1 MLFSFLAG
9 CIYSIKLE
17 AQTGNILH
25 AGQNPYWGSN
35 PELAI
40 QLSDGTNYYA
50 EISGIKLRNSYVF
63 REFQLNSHFSP
74 YPPSCIKPHDIRQ
87 VSLEAKGNDGWFVK
101 SINIYQKPIDQD
113 YSTLTT
119 DPELNKWVDG
129 DGDYPYDAE
138 SVPLT
143 LKIINIEK
151 DTPLCGYGISVCE
164 CDPNAKIC
172 IFNLEIDEIMTFT
185 SYEKFH
191 FGENEGLSIR
201 GTQGVIYY
209 IDETTGE
216 AQSHPSHNTRNCAAL
231 DNPNCTDPQFV
242 DGKTY
247 RMAIGVNGQIPG
259 PTIVV
264 HDEQWV
270 VIHVHNNMSSEG
282 ISIHWHGMF
291 QMGTPLMDGVGQVTQ
306 CQIGPSSTYSYI
318 YKAHPSGTFWYHSH
332 SGAQRTD
339 GFFGA
344 LIVKETPSHYLRV
357 KAKLTVH
364 GINPIFNDIPG
375 EHTITLLDWQH
386 EASLATFAQ
395 VGAGLGF
402 FPEMEIGEV
411 PKPCAKRYSVTRS
424 PERGGIG
431 PIPYFSGIIN
441 GKGRHSDVPYSQ
453 TRLSVFTVEQ
463 WGRYRFRL
471 VGAQGLYAY
480 KFSIDEHKLTVVNTD
495 GYWIEPVTEV
505 EYIIIHTGER
515 YDFILEANGEMKD
528 YWIYVETLEI
538 NENGG
543 GPPYVSLGHVAEGIL
558 QYKEPGTNATTIPST
573 HYESIKR
580 NSIAHS
586 CTESDQCKAVNCPFN
601 YFHPSYNTECVN
613 VRNLRLLLETP
624 LDELPGAQPDPSC
637 TNCTHFINFNFE
649 GSSQTG
655 SANGRN
661 FALPPVPPQTQND
674 EFYEQANVCD
684 LEEICNPSSLDCTC
698 TQVIKIPY
706 NQTIQLVFS
715 AIGAISGAHPIH
727 LHGHTFHVVKVGY
740 PVYDNTTGFI
750 ASHNADI
757 YCDDIDLCLQ
767 SGNEDCDPRR
777 CTKPRW
783 AGNPPDMSIDQNTV
797 RKDTVIVPAG
807 GYVVIN
813 FISNNPGYWFLHC
826 HIEVHQLEGMAVIIN
841 EAPIQQKDLIIPPG
855 LNKCGDF
862 YISVDEYVAMYGNL
876 KG

>member
-50 EISGIKLRNSYVF
+50 EISGIKLRNSYVI

-87 VSLEAKGNDGWFVK
+87 VSLEAKGNDGWYVK
-101 SINIYQKPIDQD
+101 SVNTYQKPIDQD

-270 VIHVHNNMSSEG
+270 VIHVHDNMSSEG

-344 LIVKETPSHYLRV
+344 LIIKETPSHYLRV
-357 KAKLTVH
+357 KAKLAVH

-386 EASLATFAQ
+386 EASLTTFAQ

-528 YWIYVETLEI
+528 YWIYVET
-538 NENGG
+538 
-543 GPPYVSLGHVAEGIL
+543 
-558 QYKEPGTNATTIPST
+558 
-573 HYESIKR
+573 
-580 NSIAHS
+580 
-586 CTESDQCKAVNCPFN
+586 
-601 YFHPSYNTECVN
+601 
-613 VRNLRLLLETP
+613 
-624 LDELPGAQPDPSC
+624 
-637 TNCTHFINFNFE
+637 
-649 GSSQTG
+649 
-655 SANGRN
+655 
-661 FALPPVPPQTQND
+661 
-674 EFYEQANVCD
+674 
-684 LEEICNPSSLDCTC
+684 
-698 TQVIKIPY
+698 
-706 NQTIQLVFS
+706 
-715 AIGAISGAHPIH
+715 
-727 LHGHTFHVVKVGY
+727 
-740 PVYDNTTGFI
+740 
-750 ASHNADI
+750 
-757 YCDDIDLCLQ
+757 
-767 SGNEDCDPRR
+767 
-777 CTKPRW
+777 
-783 AGNPPDMSIDQNTV
+783 
-797 RKDTVIVPAG
+797 
-807 GYVVIN
+807 
-813 FISNNPGYWFLHC
+813 
-826 HIEVHQLEGMAVIIN
+826 
-841 EAPIQQKDLIIPPG
+841 
-855 LNKCGDF
+855 
-862 YISVDEYVAMYGNL
+862 
-876 KG
+876 